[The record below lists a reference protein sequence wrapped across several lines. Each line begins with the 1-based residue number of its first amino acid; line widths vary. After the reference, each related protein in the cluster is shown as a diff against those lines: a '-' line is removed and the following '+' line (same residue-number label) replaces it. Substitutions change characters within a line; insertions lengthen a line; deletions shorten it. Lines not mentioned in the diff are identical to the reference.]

1 MPTPASDK
9 QGGGSFSELILLSF
23 RAGKINSTRD
33 CIPQVDLALKVVI
46 PGGRVRILEI
56 SHEDI
61 GAGVERVDDHL
72 PLDRPGDLHPAV
84 LQIVRDW
91 RDCPIALA
99 NLFCLRKK
107 VRETTFGDLPLSSH
121 SLFQQLPPAILELPG
136 EFGEKLY
143 RISRQNLCVL
153 PDDGTFDFN
162 SCRRQG
168 RIHCL
173 SPWFLSVTWYQ
184 TLGSGPVISSPLP
197 NCVVT
202 APGRSRPG

>member
-84 LQIVRDW
+84 LQIVRDR
-91 RDCPIALA
+91 RDSPIALA
-99 NLFCLRKK
+99 NLFCLGEK
-107 VRETTFGDLPLSSH
+107 VRETAFGNLLLPRH
-121 SLFQQLPPAILELPG
+121 SLYQQLLSAAFELLR
-136 EFGEKLY
+136 EFSQKFQSL
-143 RISRQNLCVL
+143 L
-153 PDDGTFDFN
+153 T
-162 SCRRQG
+162 
-168 RIHCL
+168 
-173 SPWFLSVTWYQ
+173 
-184 TLGSGPVISSPLP
+184 
-197 NCVVT
+197 
-202 APGRSRPG
+202 